1 MAKYVSQTL
10 SYCASESNK
19 FTSSNARQSKR
30 LNGERENMIEK
41 KWVRQFYL
49 TWKKFCLC
57 DREIAQQKVI
67 NYETIARRK
76 KAQDCVCIY
85 CIFGVLPYVTVYA
98 VTYRLWPSSSPSD
111 SKLQQFFIFSPAFFL
126 LIILFIFI
134 FPYISFAFSSTSA
147 FVHSRPAG
155 RFKIDVWFFYHIHW
169 RNKYDVYWFCFDPVW
184 NKMHHQKYGP
194 YWLAQIEWNCPTFH
208 SDDFFMLKQCP

>member
-30 LNGERENMIEK
+30 LNGERENIIEK

-85 CIFGVLPYVTVYA
+85 CILVCYHMLQYTQSHIDFDHHPRRPIV
-98 VTYRLWPSSSPSD
+98 SSNNFSFFPR
-111 SKLQQFFIFSPAFFL
+111 QFFF

-134 FPYISFAFSSTSA
+134 FPYISFAFSSTSLPL
-147 FVHSRPAG
+147 FTHGQLDDS
-155 RFKIDVWFFYHIHW
+155 KLIY
-169 RNKYDVYWFCFDPVW
+169 
-184 NKMHHQKYGP
+184 
-194 YWLAQIEWNCPTFH
+194 
-208 SDDFFMLKQCP
+208 DFFIISIDGINTMYIGFVLTLYEIKCITKNMDHIGSHK

>member
-30 LNGERENMIEK
+30 LNGERENIIEK

-85 CIFGVLPYVTVYA
+85 CILVCYHMLQYTQSHIDFDHHPRRPIVSFNNFSFFPRLFFPYNSFYFHFSI
-98 VTYRLWPSSSPSD
+98 Y
-111 SKLQQFFIFSPAFFL
+111 FIRL
-126 LIILFIFI
+126 LINVCLCSLTASWTIQNWYMIFLSY
-134 FPYISFAFSSTSA
+134 PLT
-147 FVHSRPAG
+147 
-155 RFKIDVWFFYHIHW
+155 K
-169 RNKYDVYWFCFDPVW
+169 
-184 NKMHHQKYGP
+184 
-194 YWLAQIEWNCPTFH
+194 
-208 SDDFFMLKQCP
+208 

>member
-41 KWVRQFYL
+41 KMSAPVLSDVKKVLFMRPRNCTTESNKLWNYRKTKESPRLRVYL
-49 TWKKFCLC
+49 L
-57 DREIAQQKVI
+57 
-67 NYETIARRK
+67 YL
-76 KAQDCVCIY
+76 
-85 CIFGVLPYVTVYA
+85 GVLPYVTIYA

-111 SKLQQFFIFSPAFFL
+111 SKLQQFFIFSPAFIF

-155 RFKIDVWFFYHIHW
+155 RFKIDIWFFYHIHW